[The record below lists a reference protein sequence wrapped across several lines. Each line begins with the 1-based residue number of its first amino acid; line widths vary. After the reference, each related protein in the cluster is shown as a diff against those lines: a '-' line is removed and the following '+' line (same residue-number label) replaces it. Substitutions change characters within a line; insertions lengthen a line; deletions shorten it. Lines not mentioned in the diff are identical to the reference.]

1 MTPTFPETRLLA
13 GDLLLRPFSA
23 IDIEENQIAC
33 ADPLIQHWLPLPQPY
48 TRQDSADWCTK
59 ISHSLRETGDGIH
72 FAIVDAN
79 TDRLLGTVGLKKTD
93 WRGLVS
99 EIGYSVAPWA
109 RGRGMAAEATRTIG
123 HWLLV
128 DHGFQRMELKAAIG
142 NLASQRTAL
151 KAGLQREGI
160 MRNAGFIHAGRVDL
174 VLFSLTPDDLK
185 SQPDHDQRSG
195 NTADHIS
202 DPHQ

>member
-1 MTPTFPETRLLA
+1 MTATFPETRLLA

-23 IDIEENQIAC
+23 IDIEENQVAC
-33 ADPLIQHWLPLPQPY
+33 ADPLIQQWLPLPRPY

-59 ISHSLRETGDGIH
+59 TSHSLRESGDGIH
-72 FAIVDAN
+72 FAIVDAD
-79 TDRLLGTVGLKKTD
+79 TDRLLGTAGLKKTD

-99 EIGYSVAPWA
+99 EIGYWVAPWA
-109 RGRGMAAEATRTIG
+109 RGRGIAAEATRTIG

-128 DHGFQRMELKAAIG
+128 DRGFERMELAAATG

-151 KAGLQREGI
+151 KAGLQREGT
-160 MRNAGFIHAGRVDL
+160 MLNAGFIHAGRVDL

-185 SQPDHDQRSG
+185 SQPDHDERRA
-195 NTADHIS
+195 NTGDHK
-202 DPHQ
+202 